1 MSYKKAYKCV
11 SQWIKLSVI
20 PTMNVLIRVHSAYV
34 FEEGDLRAVHKVIC
48 DVSKSLQKTPA
59 LPPRHVA

>member
-34 FEEGDLRAVHKVIC
+34 FEEGDHK
-48 DVSKSLQKTPA
+48 SSA
-59 LPPRHVA
+59 